1 MPESESIVEV
11 HSPRVGVVV
20 ITPKSDVDLSR
31 SPELRNALREAAD
44 RRPDRLIVDLD
55 QVGYM
60 DSSGLATLVEAMRTS
75 KSSGAPLILAS
86 MNKKVRAIFEIARL
100 DQFFTIVGSVDEA
113 LSV

>member
-1 MPESESIVEV
+1 MPESDSIVEV
-11 HSPRVGVVV
+11 HSPRTGIVV
-20 ITPKSDVDLSR
+20 ITPRSDVDLSR

-44 RRPDRLIVDLD
+44 RKPQRLIVDLE

-75 KSSGAPLILAS
+75 KSSGAPLILS
-86 MNKKVRAIFEIARL
+86 GMTQKVRAIFEIARL
-100 DQFFTIVGSVDEA
+100 DQFFTIVGTVDEA